1 VTAFLAFLWALHQL
15 RVHQLAD
22 EFNMRLE
29 ERVSERTRIARDL
42 HDTLLQSFHGTLLR
56 FQIAYDLLPTRPA
69 EAKQN
74 LGSAIDQAGEAITE
88 GRDAVQGLRSSTVE
102 TNDLAPAISTLG
114 AELAADSTN
123 HHSAVFHV
131 AVEGTSRNLHP
142 ILRDEVYR
150 IAGEALRN
158 AFLHSRAQRIE
169 VGIRYDERQ
178 LRLRVWDDGVGID
191 RKFLLSQEGRPGHF
205 GLHGMRERAKLVG
218 GKLTVWSELDAGTEL
233 ELSIP
238 ASIAYAES
246 PARRRFWRSDKGS
259 SARKSEK
266 AS

>member
-1 VTAFLAFLWALHQL
+1 MAPCSA
-15 RVHQLAD
+15 
-22 EFNMRLE
+22 
-29 ERVSERTRIARDL
+29 
-42 HDTLLQSFHGTLLR
+42 

-114 AELAADSTN
+114 AELAADSTY

-131 AVEGTSRNLHP
+131 ALEGTPRNLHP

-158 AFLHSRAQRIE
+158 AFLHSRAERIE
-169 VGIRYDERQ
+169 WKSAMTNGSFAC
-178 LRLRVWDDGVGID
+178 GC
-191 RKFLLSQEGRPGHF
+191 
-205 GLHGMRERAKLVG
+205 GM
-218 GKLTVWSELDAGTEL
+218 TSWH
-233 ELSIP
+233 
-238 ASIAYAES
+238 
-246 PARRRFWRSDKGS
+246 
-259 SARKSEK
+259 
-266 AS
+266 